1 MSIQLN
7 RALIF
12 YIRYKNNKNVMKK
25 LIFTMALLT
34 AAIYL
39 SGCGDSLPIEEDLSS
54 KEYHL
59 LNQDSVEVVFPEVV
73 EGKIA
78 VVGYIFTNCPD
89 ICPLTTNN
97 MRIIQER
104 VKEEG
109 IKNVEFV
116 TISFDPEYDTPSVLK
131 EYAEIRRLDTSNWI
145 FLTGDKAVTDQVIK
159 DVGVVAVPSD
169 STEISEDEMMYFYV
183 HTDRIAVMDQH
194 GKVRRNYQGSANSI
208 QIKCE
213 ECSEWIDQS
222 VMINQDFINCP
233 NCNQRNEFESQL
245 TKIIR
250 DIKTLSN

>member
-1 MSIQLN
+1 MSTQLN
-7 RALIF
+7 LVLNFHIKR
-12 YIRYKNNKNVMKK
+12 RKNKNVMKK
-25 LIFTMALLT
+25 LIFTLVLLT
-34 AAIYL
+34 AAIYFT
-39 SGCGDSLPIEEDLSS
+39 GCGDSLPIEEDLSS

-59 LNQDSVEVVFPEVV
+59 LNQDSVEVVFPEIVK
-73 EGKIA
+73 GKIA

-104 VKEEG
+104 VKEEE

-116 TISFDPEYDTPSVLK
+116 TISFDPEYDTPAVLK
-131 EYAEIRRLDTSNWI
+131 EYAEIRKLDTSNWI
-145 FLTGDKAVTDQVIK
+145 FLTGEKSVTDQVIK

-183 HTDRIAVMDQH
+183 HTDRVAIMDQQ
-194 GKVRRNYQGSANSI
+194 GRVRRNYQGSANTI
-208 QIKCE
+208 EVKCE
-213 ECSEWIDQS
+213 ECGEWIDQS

-233 NCNQRNEFESQL
+233 NCNHKNEFESQL